1 MKDYEI
7 VMRIKIIYTGDDIP
21 DDAFVISPIK
31 NAIKR
36 IVKTYRATHELTV
49 MSDKVEAL
57 EEEES
62 II

>member
-1 MKDYEI
+1 
-7 VMRIKIIYTGDDIP
+7 MRIKIIYTGDDIP
-21 DDAFVISPIK
+21 DDALVISPIK

-36 IVKTYRATHELTV
+36 IVKPLRATHELTV
-49 MSDKVEAL
+49 MSDKVEVL